1 MQTDKNTHIHAHT
14 ASQTNKPGVRNNQSN
29 NKIKKKLVILK
40 GNNSFN

>member
-29 NKIKKKLVILK
+29 NKIKKTSNFERKQ
-40 GNNSFN
+40 FF

>member
-29 NKIKKKLVILK
+29 NKIKKK
-40 GNNSFN
+40 N